1 MSGELEQKLEKRQ
14 YMRKRQRG
22 VHQLTIKPSV
32 VNKLKG
38 YYDEYVMTCQQNQ
51 YPVVEFHSFITDFC
65 EIGFLN
71 WRFKT
76 KGK

>member
-1 MSGELEQKLEKRQ
+1 MSGELEQKLEKRE
-14 YMRKRQRG
+14 YIRKRKRFE
-22 VHQLTIKPSV
+22 HHFTIKPAV
-32 VNKLKG
+32 YNKLKG
-38 YYDEYVMTCQQNQ
+38 YYEEYVMTCQQNQ

-76 KGK
+76 KSR